1 MKQLL
6 MCLVLA
12 SSLAGCAGTIP
23 STYDPN
29 ESQGIIN
36 ILHTVEKLDC
46 KDTEYAE
53 YSSGEIKEMIQWLH
67 LYSEMKGNEDILLSI
82 HTIKVTASGL
92 KKGMST
98 GFCRIKKQLLITQIE
113 STAQAIMSRYGE

>member
-12 SSLAGCAGTIP
+12 GSLAGCAGTIP

-46 KDTEYAE
+46 KNTEYAE
-53 YSSGEIKEMIQWLH
+53 YSSGEIKEMIDWMH
-67 LYSEMKGNEDILLSI
+67 TYSEMKGNEDILLSI

>member
-1 MKQLL
+1 
-6 MCLVLA
+6 
-12 SSLAGCAGTIP
+12 
-23 STYDPN
+23 
-29 ESQGIIN
+29 
-36 ILHTVEKLDC
+36 
-46 KDTEYAE
+46 
-53 YSSGEIKEMIQWLH
+53 
-67 LYSEMKGNEDILLSI
+67 MKGNEDILLSI

>member
-1 MKQLL
+1 

-12 SSLAGCAGTIP
+12 GSLAGCAGTIP

>member
-1 MKQLL
+1 MKYLL
-6 MCLVLA
+6 MCLLLV
-12 SSLAGCAGTIP
+12 GCAGTIP

-46 KDTEYAE
+46 KDTEY
-53 YSSGEIKEMIQWLH
+53 SSQEIKEMIDWMH
-67 LYSEMKGNEDILLSI
+67 TYSEMKGNEDILLSI

>member
-12 SSLAGCAGTIP
+12 GSLAGCAGTIP

-67 LYSEMKGNEDILLSI
+67 LYSEMKGTVDLLLSI

>member
-1 MKQLL
+1 MKYLL
-6 MCLVLA
+6 MCLLLV
-12 SSLAGCAGTIP
+12 GCSGTIP

-46 KDTEYAE
+46 KDTKYAE
-53 YSSGEIKEMIQWLH
+53 YSSGEIKEMIDWMH
-67 LYSEMKGNEDILLSI
+67 TYSEMKGNEDILQSI

>member
-12 SSLAGCAGTIP
+12 GSLSGCAGTIP

>member
-12 SSLAGCAGTIP
+12 GSLAGCAGTIP

-82 HTIKVTASGL
+82 HTIQVTASGL

-98 GFCRIKKQLLITQIE
+98 GFCKIKKQLLITQIE

>member
-1 MKQLL
+1 

-12 SSLAGCAGTIP
+12 GSLAGCAGTIP

-29 ESQGIIN
+29 ESQAIVDV
-36 ILHTVEKLDC
+36 LQEVTQLDC
-46 KDTEYAE
+46 ADPEVA
-53 YSSGEIKEMIQWLH
+53 EIKEVIQWLH

>member
-1 MKQLL
+1 MKLL

-12 SSLAGCAGTIP
+12 GSLAGCAGINIP
-23 STYDPN
+23 SKYDPN
-29 ESQGIIN
+29 ESQAIVN
-36 ILHTVEKLDC
+36 VLQEVTQLDC
-46 KDTEYAE
+46 ADPEVA
-53 YSSGEIKEMIQWLH
+53 EIKEVIHWLH

-82 HTIKVTASGL
+82 HTIQVTASGL

-98 GFCRIKKQLLITQIE
+98 GFCKIKKQLLITQIE